1 MRDGLG
7 MLLAPEA
14 VRNRDPTN
22 PRTSEPGRMT
32 WLRRV
37 EVAHGAEV
45 EIHAAVA
52 EPAAAAAAE

>member
-1 MRDGLG
+1 
-7 MLLAPEA
+7 
-14 VRNRDPTN
+14 
-22 PRTSEPGRMT
+22 MT

-37 EVAHGAEV
+37 EAAHGAEV